1 MIFGYGLTDRFDIHG
16 YYSQTQEENNNF
28 YGGIFYQFYK
38 SKRVHLS
45 TAIGFRKYN
54 NQNTVHSFFPQ
65 LIYNVRLSKKVNIGG
80 SFVSIGSQDL
90 KTRIGTAQDIFI
102 MSKIFENDNYK
113 IDFSI
118 GAFNPAF
125 WKPKKGDWHPTYSI
139 DIKIKN

>member
-1 MIFGYGLTDRFDIHG
+1 MNKVFLLFVVFFLSILFASGGYDNGKAAGKGNLDISLTWNPFNYFEKGQSYIIFGYGLTDRFDIHG

-65 LIYNVRLSKKVNIGG
+65 LILYLIRSL
-80 SFVSIGSQDL
+80 
-90 KTRIGTAQDIFI
+90 
-102 MSKIFENDNYK
+102 
-113 IDFSI
+113 FSEL
-118 GAFNPAF
+118 
-125 WKPKKGDWHPTYSI
+125 
-139 DIKIKN
+139 

>member
-1 MIFGYGLTDRFDIHG
+1 M
-16 YYSQTQEENNNF
+16 
-28 YGGIFYQFYK
+28 
-38 SKRVHLS
+38 
-45 TAIGFRKYN
+45 
-54 NQNTVHSFFPQ
+54 
-65 LIYNVRLSKKVNIGG
+65 
-80 SFVSIGSQDL
+80 SIGSQDL

-139 DIKIKN
+139 YIKIKN